1 LVDREYPS
9 MSLHPHPLGPV
20 PEQTTRV
27 ARAAFPRGNLYL
39 RLRDEIGP
47 IFSDIAFAPL
57 FPPRGQPAEAPW
69 RLALITLF
77 QYAENLS
84 DRQTADAVR
93 ARIDWKYALG
103 LELTD
108 TGFDSTV
115 LSEFRTRLV
124 HGSAE
129 AMPFDT
135 LLATARERKWLTAR
149 GRQRTDSTHVLG
161 VIRALNRLEAVVE
174 TMRHALNALAVAAPD
189 WLRAHSRS
197 EWVDRYGPRADD
209 YRLPKNK
216 DERQACADL
225 VGRDGHE
232 LLDAIFAPEALAWL
246 RQVPAVEA
254 LQRVWI
260 QQYYRADAGVHWRTT
275 EGLPPSSLF
284 LSSPYDTEAH
294 YAKKRSTS
302 WIGYKVH
309 LTETCD
315 EGAPHLITHVETTL
329 APMADSDAT
338 TPIHRALASKG
349 LLPSLHLVDT
359 GYTSADLLVS
369 SPREHG
375 VELLGPVRGDYRRQ
389 AREAKG
395 FAASDFLIDW
405 ERKQAT
411 CPAGRTSA
419 SWTPARDSSG
429 RPVIKVKFARGDCRP
444 CRHRADCTRTR
455 SARRT
460 LSLRPQEQHMA
471 LQAVRQR
478 QDTPAFAEQHG
489 TRAGIEGTISQGVRA
504 LGLRRARYVG
514 KAKTHLQHLL
524 TAAAINLVRIG
535 RWLAN
540 EPLAQTRRS
549 RFVVLMAPQAA

>member
-1 LVDREYPS
+1 
-9 MSLHPHPLGPV
+9 MSLHPDPLGPV
-20 PEQTTRV
+20 PEQTARV
-27 ARAAFPRGNLYL
+27 ARAAFPHGNLYL

-57 FPPRGQPAEAPW
+57 FPRRGQPAEAPW

-124 HGSAE
+124 QGSAK
-129 AMPFDT
+129 AMLFDM
-135 LLATARERKWLTAR
+135 LLATARERKWLAVR

-161 VIRALNRLEAVVE
+161 IIRALNRLEAVVE

-189 WLRAHSRS
+189 WLQTHSRS
-197 EWVDRYGPRADD
+197 EWVDRYGARADD
-209 YRLPKNK
+209 YRLPKSK
-216 DERQACADL
+216 DERRTYADL
-225 VGRDGHE
+225 VGRDGHD
-232 LLDAIFAPEALAWL
+232 LLDAVYAAEAAAVWL
-246 RQVPAVEA
+246 RQVPAVETLRRA
-254 LQRVWI
+254 WI
-260 QQYYRADAGVHWRTT
+260 QQYYRTETEVRWRTT

-284 LSSPYDTEAH
+284 LSSPYDTDAH

-309 LTETCD
+309 LTEACD
-315 EGAPHLITHVETTL
+315 EGAPHLITHVETTS

-338 TPIHRALASKG
+338 APIHRALAGKG
-349 LLPSLHLVDT
+349 LLPSVHLVDT

-369 SPREHG
+369 SRREYG
-375 VELLGPVRGDYRRQ
+375 LELLGPVRGDYRRQ

-395 FAASDFLIDW
+395 FAAGDFLIDW
-405 ERKQAT
+405 QRQQAT
-411 CPAGRTSA
+411 CPAGRISS
-419 SWTPARDSSG
+419 SWTPARDNSN
-429 RPVIKVKFARGDCRP
+429 RPVIKIKFARGDCRP
-444 CRHRADCTRTR
+444 CPHRLDCTRTR

-460 LSLRPQEQHMA
+460 LSLRRQEQHAA
-471 LQAVRQR
+471 LQSVRQR
-478 QDTPAFAEQHG
+478 QDTPSFAEQHDA
-489 TRAGIEGTISQGVRA
+489 RAGIEGTISQGVRA
-504 LGLRRARYVG
+504 LGLRRARYAG
-514 KAKTHLQHLL
+514 QAKTHLQHLL

-549 RFVVLMAPQAA
+549 RFVALMTAA

>member
-1 LVDREYPS
+1 
-9 MSLHPHPLGPV
+9 MSLHPQPFGPV
-20 PEQTTRV
+20 PEHTARV
-27 ARAAFPRGNLYL
+27 ARAAFPHGNLYL

-47 IFSDIAFAPL
+47 IFSDAAFAPL
-57 FPPRGQPAEAPW
+57 FPPRGQPAEVPW
-69 RLALITLF
+69 RLALISLF

-84 DRQTADAVR
+84 DRQAADAVR
-93 ARIDWKYALG
+93 ARIDWKYVLG

-129 AMPFDT
+129 ALLFDT
-135 LLATARERKWLTAR
+135 LLAMARERKWLTAR

-161 VIRALNRLEAVVE
+161 VIRALNRLEMAVE

-189 WLRAHSRS
+189 WLQAHSRA

-209 YRLPKNK
+209 YRLPKSK
-216 DERQACADL
+216 DERRAHADL
-225 VGRDGHE
+225 VGRDGHD
-232 LLDAIFAPEALAWL
+232 LLEAVFAADAPVWL
-246 RQVPAVEA
+246 HEVPAVEV
-254 LQRVWI
+254 LRRSWV
-260 QQYYRADAGVHWRTT
+260 QQYYRADAEVRWRTT
-275 EGLPPSSLF
+275 EGLPPSALF
-284 LSSPYDTEAH
+284 LSSPYDTEVH

-315 EGAPHLITHVETTL
+315 EGAPHLITHVETTS
-329 APMADSDAT
+329 APMADSDALA
-338 TPIHRALASKG
+338 PIHRALAGKR
-349 LLPSLHLVDT
+349 LLPKVHLVDT

-369 SPREHG
+369 SQHEHG

-395 FAASDFLIDW
+395 FAASDFEIDW
-405 ERKQAT
+405 QRERAR

-419 SWTPARDSSG
+419 SWTPAHDSSG
-429 RPVIKVKFARGDCRP
+429 RAVIKIKFARTDCRP
-444 CRHRADCTRTR
+444 CPHRVDCTHTR
-455 SARRT
+455 STRRT
-460 LSLRPQEQHMA
+460 LSVRLREQHAA

-478 QDTPAFAEQHG
+478 QDTPAFAEEHG
-489 TRAGIEGTISQGVRA
+489 ARAGIEGTISQGVRA
-504 LGLRRARYVG
+504 LGLRRARYIG
-514 KAKTHLQHLL
+514 HAKTHLQHLL
-524 TAAAINLVRIG
+524 TAAAANLVRIG
-535 RWLAN
+535 CWLAD

-549 RFVVLMAPQAA
+549 RFVVLMTQQPA